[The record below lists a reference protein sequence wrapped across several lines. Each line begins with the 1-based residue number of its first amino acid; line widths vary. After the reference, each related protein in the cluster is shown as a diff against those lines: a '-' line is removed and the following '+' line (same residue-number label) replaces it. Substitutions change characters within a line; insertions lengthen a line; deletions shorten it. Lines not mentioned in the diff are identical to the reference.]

1 MTSFR
6 KYPRVQWFD
15 YNEGIFFVTIVTH
28 NRLHYFG
35 EITDNIMSLNRC
47 GMIAQNEIDLL
58 PKRLNNIE
66 LHNAVVMPN
75 HIHLLLGIENT
86 EGTKTGSSII
96 NMGGLHC
103 PEHPNNKDLPFEMR
117 NHFASLLSTTV
128 CGLKSGI
135 TREIRKTGYDFRW
148 QPRYHEHIV
157 KHKQDY
163 ELINKYIAENPLL
176 WDKDVI
182 NDCTK

>member
-1 MTSFR
+1 M
-6 KYPRVQWFD
+6 V
-15 YNEGIFFVTIVTH
+15 EE
-28 NRLHYFG
+28 
-35 EITDNIMSLNRC
+35 EI
-47 GMIAQNEIDLL
+47 
-58 PKRLNNIE
+58 NNISKIYANVTFE
-66 LHNAVVMPN
+66 NYVIMPN